1 MADMHIGYLIKQVF
15 LMNQAR
21 LNTIFAEF
29 DLTASQT
36 FTRIYLFKA
45 HERGEQ
51 VHQKDIEDAMDIS
64 NPSVTGILNRLEHKG
79 LIHRVASTKDA
90 RVKNIVVSEQALE
103 LDKILREKFKEN
115 EEELVTALNDEEIA
129 CMQSCLLKMLGQKS

>member
-1 MADMHIGYLIKQVF
+1 MQW
-15 LMNQAR
+15 
-21 LNTIFAEF
+21 
-29 DLTASQT
+29 
-36 FTRIYLFKA
+36 IYP
-45 HERGEQ
+45 
-51 VHQKDIEDAMDIS
+51 

>member
-36 FTRIYLFKA
+36 FTLIYLFKT

>member
-36 FTRIYLFKA
+36 FTLIYLVKA

>member
-36 FTRIYLFKA
+36 FTLIYLFKA

-51 VHQKDIEDAMDIS
+51 VHQKDIED
-64 NPSVTGILNRLEHKG
+64 EG

>member
-36 FTRIYLFKA
+36 LTLIYLFKA

>member
-1 MADMHIGYLIKQVF
+1 MAEYHIGYLIKQVF
-15 LMNQAR
+15 LMNQAK

-36 FTRIYLFKA
+36 FTLIYLFKA
-45 HERGEQ
+45 TERHQQ
-51 VHQKDIEDAMDIS
+51 VHQKDIEEAMDIS

-79 LIHRVASTKDA
+79 LIHRVASAKDA

-103 LDKILREKFKEN
+103 LDKILRKKFKEN
-115 EEELVTALNDEEIA
+115 EEELVSALNDEEIA
-129 CMQSCLLKMLGQKS
+129 CMQSCLLKMLHQKS

>member
-36 FTRIYLFKA
+36 FTLIYVFKD

>member
-36 FTRIYLFKA
+36 FTLFYLFKA

>member
-36 FTRIYLFKA
+36 FTLIYLFKA

-64 NPSVTGILNRLEHKG
+64 NPSVTGILNRMEHKG

>member
-1 MADMHIGYLIKQVF
+1 
-15 LMNQAR
+15 
-21 LNTIFAEF
+21 
-29 DLTASQT
+29 
-36 FTRIYLFKA
+36 
-45 HERGEQ
+45 
-51 VHQKDIEDAMDIS
+51 MDIS

-115 EEELVTALNDEEIA
+115 EEELVTALNDEETA